1 MATEICRQTN
11 VQPLLPID
19 SNIEVT
25 RRITSNGE
33 SVYFLLN
40 HQQQARQ
47 VTLPKGSTYTSLLDG
62 ATVKDQLTIPA
73 MDAVVLQAQ

>member
-1 MATEICRQTN
+1 M
-11 VQPLLPID
+11 
-19 SNIEVT
+19 
-25 RRITSNGE
+25 
-33 SVYFLLN
+33 LN